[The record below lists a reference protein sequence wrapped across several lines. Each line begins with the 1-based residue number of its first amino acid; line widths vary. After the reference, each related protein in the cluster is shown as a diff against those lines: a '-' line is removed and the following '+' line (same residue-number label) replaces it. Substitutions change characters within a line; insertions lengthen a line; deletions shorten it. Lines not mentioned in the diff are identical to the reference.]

1 MTRGERAEALF
12 KEGYNCAQA
21 VLLAFSDVT
30 GLDEKTAALI
40 SSSFG
45 GGMGRLREV
54 CGSLS
59 GAFAAVGILRG
70 YSDPKDTEK
79 KKELYALIQEIAA
92 EFKEENGSIICRELL
107 GLDKDT
113 KFVAPSHRS
122 DEYYKKRP
130 CPELCACTAGIL
142 ARYLEEHPEKDE
154 QK

>member
-30 GLDEKTAALI
+30 ELDEKTAALI

-107 GLDKDT
+107 GLSEKSEPVPEPRT
-113 KFVAPSHRS
+113 AG
-122 DEYYKKRP
+122 YYKKRP
-130 CPELCACTAGIL
+130 CAELCRMSADIVAKKLNI
-142 ARYLEEHPEKDE
+142 E
-154 QK
+154 